1 MRTNLKII
9 NESAIYKQFL
19 AAPSCSKYKNLAIF
33 AKFEHFFSKRHH
45 DLPKCSYLCCM
56 NEKEKELLY
65 EKLRT
70 DIEAKSGMRLKHRS
84 DFVAFAD
91 LLQNETKQR
100 LSDTTLRRFWGYQ
113 ENGAHSATV
122 RTLDILCAYLGYKNW
137 DEYVEC
143 HEAPI
148 VSADATETSEGV
160 QNQPSAT
167 GVALPTVSQ
176 NATMTEEKATTSAK
190 DTSTTSVENS
200 AANDTNVSASHASTK
215 RWKWI
220 AAAAGVVLAAGAALA
235 CLQSR
240 DFSQDGI
247 EYRVASY
254 LDGRVAVAAC
264 SKDAKGHVSVPEMVS
279 NWGRTYCVTAL
290 DEEAFY
296 GCKGLTEVVLPAG
309 VETIGDRAFKCC
321 ENLSSIEMQ
330 DGVTKLGT
338 ELFRTCPRL
347 KDVRLSKSLLALPE
361 YCFSGDSI
369 GLTSLVLPNGIRTIG
384 RDAFGKCKELKRVH
398 MPENLETLGRGAF
411 WECRKLEHVTLPRS
425 LRSMG
430 DVEFWYC
437 DHLQS
442 ITLLCPTPPAVDSP
456 FEKERTAPV
465 LLRVPKD
472 NVDAYR
478 ASSWASLNIEPF
490 EE

>member
-1 MRTNLKII
+1 MQECL
-9 NESAIYKQFL
+9 
-19 AAPSCSKYKNLAIF
+19 
-33 AKFEHFFSKRHH
+33 
-45 DLPKCSYLCCM
+45 YLCSM
-56 NEKEKELLY
+56 NEKEKELLF

-70 DIEAKSGMRLKHRS
+70 DIETKSGMRLKHRS

-148 VSADATETSEGV
+148 VSGDATETSEGV

-176 NATMTEEKATTSAK
+176 NATMTEEKATSSTEGSATTSAK
-190 DTSTTSVENS
+190 ETSTTSVEDSASASVEDS
-200 AANDTNVSASHASTK
+200 AANYTNVSASHASTK

-220 AAAAGVVLAAGAALA
+220 AAAAGVVLAAGTALA

-247 EYRVASY
+247 EYRVTSY
-254 LDGRVAVAAC
+254 LDGKVAVAAC
-264 SKDAKGHVSVPEMVS
+264 SKDAKGHVSVPETVS
-279 NWGRTYCVTAL
+279 NWGRTYRVAAVE
-290 DEEAFY
+290 EEAFY
-296 GCKGLTEVVLPAG
+296 GCNGLTEVVLPSG
-309 VETIGDRAFKCC
+309 VEIIGDRAFKCC

-369 GLTSLVLPNGIRTIG
+369 GLTSLVLPDGIRTIG
-384 RDAFGKCKELKRVH
+384 RDAFGKCKELKTVH

-442 ITLLCPTPPAVDSP
+442 ITLLCPTPPAADSP

>member
-1 MRTNLKII
+1 MDSN
-9 NESAIYKQFL
+9 NEQA
-19 AAPSCSKYKNLAIF
+19 
-33 AKFEHFFSKRHH
+33 
-45 DLPKCSYLCCM
+45 
-56 NEKEKELLY
+56 LY
-65 EKLRT
+65 AKLRGCV
-70 DIEAKSGMRLKHRS
+70 EEKAGLRLKYRG
-84 DFVAFAD
+84 DFVS
-91 LLQNETKQR
+91 LSEQLQVVTGQR
-100 LSDTTLRRFWGYQ
+100 LSETTLRRFWGYQ
-113 ENGAHSATV
+113 ESGMHSATV
-122 RTLDILCAYLGYKNW
+122 RTLDILSQ
-137 DEYVEC
+137 YVGMKTWEDFVKT
-143 HEAPI
+143 HP
-148 VSADATETSEGV
+148 VSANTTDEVAEKTTEDVAENTTETV
-160 QNQPSAT
+160 AT
-167 GVALPTVSQ
+167 
-176 NATMTEEKATTSAK
+176 
-190 DTSTTSVENS
+190 DI
-200 AANDTNVSASHASTK
+200 AANEPSKEFVTSNQ
-215 RWKWI
+215 WKWF

-235 CLQSR
+235 CLQSG

-247 EYRVASY
+247 DYRVASY
-254 LDGRVAVAAC
+254 MDGRVAVAAC
-264 SKDAKGHVSVPEMVS
+264 DKEKKGHVSVPEMVS
-279 NWGRTYCVTAL
+279 NWGRTYCVSAL

-369 GLTSLVLPNGIRTIG
+369 ALTSLVLPDGIRTIG

-398 MPENLETLGRGAF
+398 IPENLETLGRGAF

-456 FEKERTAPV
+456 FEKGRTSSV
-465 LLRVPKD
+465 LLRIPKD

-478 ASSWASLNIEPF
+478 ASSWASLNIEPI
-490 EE
+490 EL

>member
-1 MRTNLKII
+1 
-9 NESAIYKQFL
+9 
-19 AAPSCSKYKNLAIF
+19 
-33 AKFEHFFSKRHH
+33 
-45 DLPKCSYLCCM
+45 M

-122 RTLDILCAYLGYKNW
+122 RTLDILCGYLGYKNW
-137 DEYVEC
+137 DEYAKR
-143 HEAPI
+143 HI
-148 VSADATETSEGV
+148 VSTEAAQPSEPEATVTNAKGSHAPSIEDTITSEIAV
-160 QNQPSAT
+160 FTS
-167 GVALPTVSQ
+167 
-176 NATMTEEKATTSAK
+176 ETTS
-190 DTSTTSVENS
+190 S
-200 AANDTNVSASHASTK
+200 
-215 RWKWI
+215 RWKWF

-247 EYRVASY
+247 DYRVTSY

-264 SKDAKGHVSVPEMVS
+264 SKDAKGHVNVPETVS
-279 NWGRTYCVTAL
+279 NWGRTYRVAAVE
-290 DEEAFY
+290 EEAFY
-296 GCKGLTEVVLPAG
+296 GCNGLTEVVLPSG
-309 VETIGDRAFKCC
+309 VEIIGDRAFKCC

-369 GLTSLVLPNGIRTIG
+369 GLTSLVLPDGIRTIG

-456 FEKERTAPV
+456 FEKGRTSSV
-465 LLRVPKD
+465 ILRIPKD

-478 ASSWASLNIEPF
+478 ASSWASLNIEPI
-490 EE
+490 EL

>member
-1 MRTNLKII
+1 
-9 NESAIYKQFL
+9 
-19 AAPSCSKYKNLAIF
+19 
-33 AKFEHFFSKRHH
+33 
-45 DLPKCSYLCCM
+45 M
-56 NEKEKELLY
+56 NEKEKELLF
-65 EKLRT
+65 ERLRA
-70 DIEAKSGMRLKHRS
+70 DIEAKSGMRLKHRN
-84 DFVAFAD
+84 DFVGFAN
-91 LLQNETKQR
+91 LLQSETEHR

-122 RTLDILCAYLGYKNW
+122 RTLDILCVYLGYKNW
-137 DEYVEC
+137 DEYVER
-143 HEAPI
+143 
-148 VSADATETSEGV
+148 
-160 QNQPSAT
+160 
-167 GVALPTVSQ
+167 Q
-176 NATMTEEKATTSAK
+176 NASAEATQQPETAATVPNAEESLALSIEDTTTSKIAVV
-190 DTSTTSVENS
+190 TPNTTTS
-200 AANDTNVSASHASTK
+200 
-215 RWKWI
+215 RWKWF
-220 AAAAGVVLAAGAALA
+220 AAAAGVVLVAGTALA
-235 CLQSR
+235 CLQSG

-247 EYRVASY
+247 DYRVTSY
-254 LDGRVAVAAC
+254 MDGRVAVAAC
-264 SKDAKGHVSVPEMVS
+264 DKEKKGHVSVPETVS
-279 NWGRTYCVTAL
+279 NWGRTYHVVAL
-290 DEEAFY
+290 DNEAFY
-296 GCKGLTEVVLPAG
+296 GCNGLTEVVLPAG

-369 GLTSLVLPNGIRTIG
+369 GLTSLVLPDGIRTIG

-442 ITLLCPTPPAVDSP
+442 ITLLCPTPPAADSP
-456 FEKERTAPV
+456 FEKERMAPV

>member
-1 MRTNLKII
+1 MRTLKFNLYFCGMDSN
-9 NESAIYKQFL
+9 NEQA
-19 AAPSCSKYKNLAIF
+19 
-33 AKFEHFFSKRHH
+33 
-45 DLPKCSYLCCM
+45 
-56 NEKEKELLY
+56 LY
-65 EKLRT
+65 AKLRGCV
-70 DIEAKSGMRLKHRS
+70 EEKAGLRLKYRG
-84 DFVAFAD
+84 DFVS
-91 LLQNETKQR
+91 LSEQLQVVTGQR
-100 LSDTTLRRFWGYQ
+100 LSETTLRRFWGYQ
-113 ENGAHSATV
+113 ESGMHSATV
-122 RTLDILCAYLGYKNW
+122 RTLDILCQFVGMKTW
-137 DEYVEC
+137 EDFVKS
-143 HEAPI
+143 HSTEA
-148 VSADATETSEGV
+148 VSVVAENAAEETAANTSENV
-160 QNQPSAT
+160 VTEASTNETAEVVEVVPSA
-167 GVALPTVSQ
+167 
-176 NATMTEEKATTSAK
+176 
-190 DTSTTSVENS
+190 ENVKKS
-200 AANDTNVSASHASTK
+200 P
-215 RWKWI
+215 WKWV
-220 AAAAGVVLAAGAALA
+220 AAAAGVVLAGGAALA

-247 EYRVASY
+247 EYRVTSY
-254 LDGRVAVAAC
+254 LNGKVAVAAC

-347 KDVRLSKSLLALPE
+347 KDVRLSKSLLELPE

-369 GLTSLVLPNGIRTIG
+369 GLVSLVLPDGIRTIG
-384 RDAFGKCKELKRVH
+384 RDAFGKCKELKTVH

-456 FEKERTAPV
+456 FEKGRTSSV
-465 LLRVPKD
+465 ILRIPKD

-478 ASSWASLNIEPF
+478 ASSWASLNIEPI
-490 EE
+490 EL